1 MKSPPT
7 HPVKMP
13 RYRSY
18 SWEEQRAMD
27 RYYEY
32 LEEACECYY
41 DYEGAAANEPEEP
54 CHHCERRAA
63 QAVARAEALRWHE
76 EKRQQYEE
84 AEKER
89 KEAALAANP
98 WREQIVSI
106 RAQLDAVEKAKGLG
120 EKLPATRI
128 LLTNLLSQQAFIAT
142 QPKFRAALA
151 KKVVELRADPRAD
164 PLVELFDQVDTM
176 LEGLLSREDYTA

>member
-1 MKSPPT
+1 
-7 HPVKMP
+7 MP
-13 RYRSY
+13 RYSDSR
-18 SWEEQRAMD
+18 WEEERWMD

-41 DYEGAAANEPEEP
+41 EYEDGAAASEPEEP
-54 CHHCERRAA
+54 CHHCERRAGEA
-63 QAVARAEALRWHE
+63 AARAEVRRWHE

-98 WREQIVSI
+98 WREQIVTI
-106 RAQLDAVEKAKGLG
+106 KAQLDAVEKASGLG
-120 EKLPATRI
+120 EKLPAVRI
-128 LLTNLLSQQAFIAT
+128 LLTNLLSQQAFIAA

-151 KKVVELRADPRAD
+151 KKVVELRADPKAE
-164 PLVELFDQVDTM
+164 PLTELFDHVDSM
-176 LEGLLSREDYTA
+176 LEGLRGREDYRA